1 MTLPCSILHSFFKV
15 KMQMLDLMALL
26 IIISWSENNTQLVLF
41 HVVKHFNILW
51 DWRVELIITFLKEA
65 VSLLSFRPLSGPTH
79 IGFFFYGNV
88 HCPVR
93 TRKYKNKMIFINRE
107 YILFCAGIAS
117 QEHTVAGTVEV
128 YGMRAPFQYSN
139 GRGSAA
145 TIDNLARYIY
155 CYIFS
160 F

>member
-1 MTLPCSILHSFFKV
+1 
-15 KMQMLDLMALL
+15 
-26 IIISWSENNTQLVLF
+26 VLF

-51 DWRVELIITFLKEA
+51 DWRVELIITVFEGG
-65 VSLLSFRPLSGPTH
+65 SLSVEFSSLVWSNSH
-79 IGFFFYGNV
+79 WIFFYGNV

-128 YGMRAPFQYSN
+128 YGMRPPFQYSN

-145 TIDNLARYIY
+145 TIDNLARYFY

-160 F
+160 FQVKNWLSVSPAKLSGLIILSLG